1 MIMSKIF
8 LLVVARSFIEMKIL
22 RMSLVAVV
30 FPQEVPQK
38 MKGRIIKWKR
48 KIERNVEL

>member
-1 MIMSKIF
+1 
-8 LLVVARSFIEMKIL
+8 
-22 RMSLVAVV
+22 MSLVAVV

-48 KIERNVEL
+48 KIERIRMKRQGEY